1 MLLDKFQLFNFQGI
15 YACGFYSSI
24 ARARLHAV
32 KGAHDPYSNRIAAFK
47 RYGSEAGLWKII
59 LDTLR
64 EHFDCSEIVV
74 VPPSKQAETSELQKL
89 YGTRMVRTRDIP
101 SRKDHRGQVEFDKL
115 DFSDSLA
122 LSRPPNGKKVLLL
135 DDVCTTGRTFG
146 EALTRLS
153 AYQVTPLALA
163 FSDKLDGTATPGD
176 WIYIYGSEGPPKD
189 DDLFALPAL
198 DFDL

>member
-1 MLLDKFQLFNFQGI
+1 MLLDKFQLFKFREI

-24 ARARLHAV
+24 ARARLHNV
-32 KGAHDPYSNRIAAFK
+32 KGVHDSYSNRVAAFK

-64 EHFDCSEIVV
+64 EHFSCDEIIV

-89 YGTRMVRTRDIP
+89 YGTRMVRLRDIP
-101 SRKDHRGQVEFDKL
+101 SRKDHRGQREFDKL

-122 LSRPPNGKKVLLL
+122 LSRPPSGKKILLL

-153 AYQVTPLALA
+153 AYQVVPLALA
-163 FSDKLDGTATPGD
+163 FSDKLDGTATPAE
-176 WIYIYGSEGPPKD
+176 WIYIYGSEGPPEED
-189 DDLFALPAL
+189 NLFALPAP
-198 DFDL
+198 DFNL